1 MAAFAPVVSSF
12 SLIFGGCCANVYC
25 LEAIVKQEPDSG
37 LLITLFQ
44 FVFTCLSTLHYQFD
58 LKGRYF
64 VRSSPVPFQ
73 KWCVSAALFFTVNM
87 LNNWAFAFNISVPVH
102 IILRSF
108 GSVTTMAAG
117 WLRGKRFT
125 RLQVFSVAVLT
136 LGVMVSAW
144 ADAQSK
150 GKTME
155 TSNIDFASASFEA
168 GLLILLVAQL
178 LSAYMGAYVEDVYR
192 DHGKDWQANLFYSHL
207 LSLPLFAGFAPVL
220 TGQFTRLQ
228 ASQSFQVPPNIAT
241 SLPPILN
248 KILASTSQQVIY
260 LTANAVTQLLCITG
274 VNMLSANTSAVTVTI
289 VLNIRKLVSF
299 LLSISIFGNQMA
311 GLMKVGAAM
320 VFGAG
325 ALYGWETSYRI
336 PQRKKIEAEK
346 VKPTMSSS
354 PSGVRQRAT
363 KDKKRPTTPNSETLS
378 EKVANV
384 IEKTK
389 PYKPLQQGKEWDYK
403 LAITVLTVLAFISRF
418 WGITHPDQ
426 VVFDEVHFGKFAS
439 YYLQRTYFFD
449 VHPPLGKL
457 LFAFAGWLVGY
468 RGEFLFENIGD
479 SYITNKVPYVAYR
492 AMPASLGALTVP
504 IVFLIMWESGYSLP
518 ACVTAASLM
527 LLDNAHIG
535 QTRLILLD
543 ASLIFFMALSVLS
556 YIRFYKQ
563 RHDPFSRKWWKW
575 LLLTGISLSCV
586 ISIKYVGVFTF
597 FSVGV
602 PVLIDLWDLMD
613 VNRRQGALTLAEFG
627 KHFAARAI
635 GLVIVPFFLYLF
647 WFQVHFSILTRSGPG
662 DDFMTPEFQETLS
675 DNMMSLQSVG
685 INYYDSITIRHK
697 ETKVYL
703 HSHPD
708 RYPLRYD
715 DGRVSSQGQQV
726 TGYPHNDT
734 NNHWQVLP
742 SKPLPTELGQ
752 RVKVGDTIRLR
763 HLITDTVLLTHDVA
777 SPYYPTNQEFTAVNK
792 EEAAGERY
800 NDTLFE
806 LKVDKGKGDF
816 RTMSTHF
823 KLVHVP
829 TKVAM
834 WTHTSPL
841 PEWAY
846 KQAEINGNK
855 NVQQSSNV
863 WYVDDIPSLPVEDER
878 NKKEPKQVKH
888 LSFLRKW
895 VELQRAMFYHNNALT
910 SSHPYASQ
918 PISWPFLLRGVSFWT
933 HNDTREQIYFLGN
946 PIGWWLA
953 SSLLAVFV
961 GILGA
966 DQLAL
971 RRGMDAL
978 DERTRSRLY
987 NSTGFFFLTWAA
999 HYIPFYIMGRQLFL
1013 HHYLP
1018 AHLASCL
1025 VTGALVEFIFCIE
1038 PQDTETP
1045 AIKGHRRTR
1054 SRPVRERVATT
1065 SQMGSWIATGVILV
1079 VVSWSFLFFAPLTY
1093 GKPGL
1098 TVSQVQARKWLGYDL
1113 HFAK

>member
-1 MAAFAPVVSSF
+1 M
-12 SLIFGGCCANVYC
+12 
-25 LEAIVKQEPDSG
+25 
-37 LLITLFQ
+37 
-44 FVFTCLSTLHYQFD
+44 
-58 LKGRYF
+58 
-64 VRSSPVPFQ
+64 SSP
-73 KWCVSAALFFTVNM
+73 A
-87 LNNWAFAFNISVPVH
+87 
-102 IILRSF
+102 
-108 GSVTTMAAG
+108 
-117 WLRGKRFT
+117 
-125 RLQVFSVAVLT
+125 
-136 LGVMVSAW
+136 
-144 ADAQSK
+144 
-150 GKTME
+150 
-155 TSNIDFASASFEA
+155 
-168 GLLILLVAQL
+168 
-178 LSAYMGAYVEDVYR
+178 
-192 DHGKDWQANLFYSHL
+192 
-207 LSLPLFAGFAPVL
+207 
-220 TGQFTRLQ
+220 
-228 ASQSFQVPPNIAT
+228 
-241 SLPPILN
+241 
-248 KILASTSQQVIY
+248 
-260 LTANAVTQLLCITG
+260 
-274 VNMLSANTSAVTVTI
+274 
-289 VLNIRKLVSF
+289 
-299 LLSISIFGNQMA
+299 
-311 GLMKVGAAM
+311 
-320 VFGAG
+320 
-325 ALYGWETSYRI
+325 
-336 PQRKKIEAEK
+336 
-346 VKPTMSSS
+346 
-354 PSGVRQRAT
+354 GVRQRAA
-363 KDKKRPTTPNSETLS
+363 KDSKKRSTTPNPPSAEVVS
-378 EKVANV
+378 EKAANFL
-384 IEKTK
+384 EKAK
-389 PYKPLQQGKEWDYK
+389 PYKPRQKQPEWDYK
-403 LAITVLTVLAFISRF
+403 VAIAIMTALAFITRF
-418 WGITHPDQ
+418 WGISHPDQ

-468 RGEFLFENIGD
+468 KGEFLFENIGD
-479 SYITNKVPYVAYR
+479 SYISNNVPYVAYR

-518 ACVTAASLM
+518 ACVTASGLM

-543 ASLIFFMALSVLS
+543 ASLIFFMALSVLA
-556 YIRFYKQ
+556 YIRFYKL

-597 FSVGV
+597 FSIGV

-613 VNRRQGALTLAEFG
+613 VNRRQGALSLPEFG
-627 KHFAARAI
+627 KHFAARVV
-635 GLVIVPFFLYLF
+635 GLVVVPFFLYLF
-647 WFQVHFSILTRSGPG
+647 WFQVHFTILSRSGPG

-675 DNMMSLQSVG
+675 DNVMTLQSVG
-685 INYYDSITIRHK
+685 INYYDSITMRHK

-703 HSHPD
+703 HSHTD

-742 SKPLPTELGQ
+742 VKELSSEVGQ
-752 RVKVGDTIRLR
+752 RVKIGDVVRLR
-763 HLITDTVLLTHDVA
+763 HIITDTVLLTHDVA
-777 SPYYPTNQEFTAVNK
+777 SPYYPTNQEFTTVPK
-792 EEAAGERY
+792 DEAAGTRF

-806 LKVDKGKGDF
+806 IKVDKGKGDF
-816 RTMSTHF
+816 KTMSTHF

-834 WTHTSPL
+834 WTHTKPL

-855 NVQQSSNV
+855 NIQQSSNV
-863 WYVDDIPSLPVEDER
+863 WYVDDIPSLPAEDER
-878 NKKEPKQVKH
+878 NKKEVKQVKH
-888 LSFLRKW
+888 LGFLRKW
-895 VELQRAMFYHNNALT
+895 IELQRAMFYHNNALT

-946 PIGWWLA
+946 PVGWWLA
-953 SSLLAVFV
+953 SSLLAVFA
-961 GILGA
+961 GIIGA

-978 DERTRSRLY
+978 DDRTRSRLY

-999 HYIPFYIMGRQLFL
+999 HYVPFYIMGRQLFL

-1038 PQDTETP
+1038 PQDPQTPGTP
-1045 AIKGHRRTR
+1045 AEKGHRRTR
-1054 SRPVRERVATT
+1054 SRPVRERVATA
-1065 SQMGSWIATGVILV
+1065 SQLGSWIAAGVILAATL
-1079 VVSWSFLFFAPLTY
+1079 WCFLFFAPLTY

-1098 TVSQVQARKWLGYDL
+1098 TVEQVQARKWLGYDL

>member
-1 MAAFAPVVSSF
+1 M
-12 SLIFGGCCANVYC
+12 
-25 LEAIVKQEPDSG
+25 
-37 LLITLFQ
+37 
-44 FVFTCLSTLHYQFD
+44 
-58 LKGRYF
+58 
-64 VRSSPVPFQ
+64 
-73 KWCVSAALFFTVNM
+73 
-87 LNNWAFAFNISVPVH
+87 
-102 IILRSF
+102 
-108 GSVTTMAAG
+108 
-117 WLRGKRFT
+117 KR
-125 RLQVFSVAVLT
+125 
-136 LGVMVSAW
+136 
-144 ADAQSK
+144 
-150 GKTME
+150 
-155 TSNIDFASASFEA
+155 
-168 GLLILLVAQL
+168 
-178 LSAYMGAYVEDVYR
+178 
-192 DHGKDWQANLFYSHL
+192 
-207 LSLPLFAGFAPVL
+207 
-220 TGQFTRLQ
+220 
-228 ASQSFQVPPNIAT
+228 
-241 SLPPILN
+241 
-248 KILASTSQQVIY
+248 
-260 LTANAVTQLLCITG
+260 
-274 VNMLSANTSAVTVTI
+274 
-289 VLNIRKLVSF
+289 
-299 LLSISIFGNQMA
+299 
-311 GLMKVGAAM
+311 
-320 VFGAG
+320 
-325 ALYGWETSYRI
+325 
-336 PQRKKIEAEK
+336 
-346 VKPTMSSS
+346 
-354 PSGVRQRAT
+354 
-363 KDKKRPTTPNSETLS
+363 RPTPWRTHR
-378 EKVANV
+378 
-384 IEKTK
+384 
-389 PYKPLQQGKEWDYK
+389 
-403 LAITVLTVLAFISRF
+403 LTV
-418 WGITHPDQ
+418 PQ
-426 VVFDEVHFGKFAS
+426 FAS

-468 RGEFLFENIGD
+468 KGEFLFENIGD

-518 ACVTAASLM
+518 ACVTAAGLL

-543 ASLIFFMALSVLS
+543 ASLIFFMALSVLC
-556 YIRFYKQ
+556 YIRFYKL
-563 RHDPFSRKWWKW
+563 RHAPFSRKWWKW
-575 LLLTGISLSCV
+575 LLLTGVSLSSV
-586 ISIKYVGVFTF
+586 ISIKYIGVFTF
-597 FSVGV
+597 FSIGV

-613 VNRRQGALTLAEFG
+613 VNRRQGSLTLAEFG
-627 KHFAARAI
+627 KHFAARAV
-635 GLVIVPFFLYLF
+635 GLVIIPFFLYLF

-675 DNMMSLQSVG
+675 DNMMTLQSVN
-685 INYYDSITIRHK
+685 INYFDSITIRHK

-742 SKPLPTELGQ
+742 TKPLPSEVGQ
-752 RVKVGDTIRLR
+752 RVKLGDVVRLR

-777 SPYYPTNQEFTAVNK
+777 SPYYPTNQEFTTVNK
-792 EEAAGERY
+792 EEADAGRY

-806 LKVDKGKGDF
+806 IKVEKGKGDF
-816 RTMSTHF
+816 KTMSTHF

-841 PEWAY
+841 PDWAY

-863 WYVDDIPSLPVEDER
+863 WYVDDIQSLPVEDER
-878 NKKEPKQVKH
+878 NKKEAKQVKS

-933 HNDTREQIYFLGN
+933 HNDTRQQIYFLGN
-946 PIGWWLA
+946 PVGWWLA
-953 SSLLAVFV
+953 SSLLAVFA
-961 GILGA
+961 GIIGA

-978 DERTRSRLY
+978 DERKSSLAGYGLLQNFRLHTYIIPTDIITGTRSRLY

-999 HYIPFYIMGRQLFL
+999 HYVPFYIMGRQLFL

-1038 PQDTETP
+1038 PQDAAEAP

-1054 SRPVRERVATT
+1054 SRPVRERVAT
-1065 SQMGSWIATGVILV
+1065 SSLIGSWIATGVILAV
-1079 VVSWSFLFFAPLTY
+1079 VFWGFLFFAPLTY

-1098 TVSQVQARKWLGYDL
+1098 TVAQVQARKWLGYDL

>member
-1 MAAFAPVVSSF
+1 M
-12 SLIFGGCCANVYC
+12 
-25 LEAIVKQEPDSG
+25 
-37 LLITLFQ
+37 
-44 FVFTCLSTLHYQFD
+44 
-58 LKGRYF
+58 
-64 VRSSPVPFQ
+64 SSP
-73 KWCVSAALFFTVNM
+73 A
-87 LNNWAFAFNISVPVH
+87 
-102 IILRSF
+102 
-108 GSVTTMAAG
+108 
-117 WLRGKRFT
+117 
-125 RLQVFSVAVLT
+125 
-136 LGVMVSAW
+136 
-144 ADAQSK
+144 
-150 GKTME
+150 
-155 TSNIDFASASFEA
+155 
-168 GLLILLVAQL
+168 
-178 LSAYMGAYVEDVYR
+178 
-192 DHGKDWQANLFYSHL
+192 
-207 LSLPLFAGFAPVL
+207 
-220 TGQFTRLQ
+220 
-228 ASQSFQVPPNIAT
+228 
-241 SLPPILN
+241 
-248 KILASTSQQVIY
+248 
-260 LTANAVTQLLCITG
+260 
-274 VNMLSANTSAVTVTI
+274 
-289 VLNIRKLVSF
+289 
-299 LLSISIFGNQMA
+299 
-311 GLMKVGAAM
+311 
-320 VFGAG
+320 
-325 ALYGWETSYRI
+325 
-336 PQRKKIEAEK
+336 
-346 VKPTMSSS
+346 
-354 PSGVRQRAT
+354 GVRQRVP
-363 KDKKRPTTPNSETLS
+363 KDKKRPTTPNPETAS
-378 EKVANV
+378 EKAMDQAAALV
-384 IEKTK
+384 EKAK
-389 PYKPLQQGKEWDYK
+389 PYKARQKSSEWDYR
-403 LAITVLTVLAFISRF
+403 LAITVMTVLAFITRF
-418 WGITHPDQ
+418 WGISHPDQ

-449 VHPPLGKL
+449 VHPPFGKL

-468 RGEFLFENIGD
+468 KGEFLFENIGD
-479 SYITNKVPYVAYR
+479 SYITNNVPYVAYR

-518 ACVTAASLM
+518 ACVTAAGLM

-556 YIRFYKQ
+556 YIRFYKL
-563 RHDPFSRKWWKW
+563 RHVPFSRKWWKW

-597 FSVGV
+597 FSIGV

-613 VNRRQGALTLAEFG
+613 VNRRQGALSMPEFG
-627 KHFAARAI
+627 KHFAARAF

-647 WFQVHFSILTRSGPG
+647 WFQVHFTILNRSGPG

-675 DNMMSLQSVG
+675 DNVMSLQSVG
-685 INYYDSITIRHK
+685 INYYDAITIRHK

-708 RYPLRYD
+708 RYPLRYE

-734 NNHWQVLP
+734 NNHWQILP
-742 SKPLPTELGQ
+742 SKELDSEAGQ
-752 RVKVGDTIRLR
+752 RVKIGDVVRLR
-763 HLITDTVLLTHDVA
+763 HLITDSVLLTHDVA
-777 SPYYPTNQEFTAVNK
+777 SPYYPTNQEFTTMNK
-792 EEAAGERY
+792 EEAAGARY

-806 LKVDKGKGDF
+806 IKVEKGKGDF
-816 RTMSTHF
+816 KTMSTHF
-823 KLVHVP
+823 KLVHLP

-834 WTHTSPL
+834 WTHTKPL
-841 PEWAY
+841 PEWAF

-855 NVQQSSNV
+855 NVQQSSNT
-863 WYVDDIPSLPVEDER
+863 WYVDDIPSLAVDDER
-878 NKKEPKQVKH
+878 NKKEVKQVKH

-946 PIGWWLA
+946 PVGWWLA
-953 SSLLAVFV
+953 SSLLAVFA
-961 GILGA
+961 GIIGA

-978 DERTRSRLY
+978 DDRKLPTPNRPAFSVESTLRSLESAILTRIHTGTRSRLY

-1038 PQDTETP
+1038 PQDPESP

-1054 SRPVRERVATT
+1054 SRPVRERVASA
-1065 SQMGSWIATGVILV
+1065 SQLGSWIAAGVILAV
-1079 VVSWSFLFFAPLTY
+1079 AFWSFMFFAPLTY

-1098 TVSQVQARKWLGYDL
+1098 TVPQVQSRKWLGYDL